1 MENKGNK
8 SKIAVTLAGTLAFS
22 ICLFVQSKVSHEIT
36 GIISQIEL
44 VISIA
49 MVLFGRKYGVATGC
63 LLNGATALYI
73 LFAKVIADGDT
84 AASARAFVSMIA
96 IGIVLLINFYIS
108 KNERMNNELTESYQ
122 QAIENNRIIE
132 EQGET
137 LKYLAYY
144 DRLTQLPNRH
154 LFLENLEDQIKKNG
168 DCVVIY
174 VDLDDFRRINDGYG
188 HTTGDELLKRYAQK
202 IETYCGED
210 IFAAKV
216 GGDEFGIILGSGR
229 TEEAIY
235 QFATGLCKVLSEPVN
250 IGGDVYT
257 VAASCGAATFP
268 EHAMTAEDLF
278 RCAEKAMYN
287 AKASGKNQVCFYTK
301 HADKKSDLFER

>member
-1 MENKGNK
+1 M
-8 SKIAVTLAGTLAFS
+8 TLAGTAAFAV
-22 ICLFVQSKVSHEIT
+22 CLFVQSKVSHDIT
-36 GIISQIEL
+36 SIISQIEL

-49 MVLFGRKYGVATGC
+49 MVLFGRLHGVKASC
-63 LLNGATALYI
+63 LLNGVTALYM
-73 LFAKVIADGDT
+73 LFAKVIAEGDT
-84 AASARAFVSMIA
+84 RALSRAIVSLIS
-96 IGIVLLINFYIS
+96 IGIVLLIYFYIS
-108 KNERMNNELTESYQ
+108 KTEQMNSELTESYQ

-154 LFLENLEDQIKKNG
+154 LFLENLEEQIKKNG

-202 IETYCGED
+202 IETYCGDD

-235 QFATGLCKVLSEPVN
+235 QFATGLCAVLSEPVN

-257 VAASCGAATFP
+257 VAASCGAASFP
-268 EHAMTAEDLF
+268 ENAMTAEDLF
-278 RCAEKAMYN
+278 RCAETAMYN
-287 AKASGKNQVCFYTK
+287 AKASGKNQLCFYTK
-301 HADKKSDLFER
+301 HADKKSDHFER

>member
-49 MVLFGRKYGVATGC
+49 MVLFGRKYGVAAGC

-210 IFAAKV
+210 VFAAKV
-216 GGDEFGIILGSGR
+216 GGDEF
-229 TEEAIY
+229 A
-235 QFATGLCKVLSEPVN
+235 AVLINEDYENRDALVSE
-250 IGGDVYT
+250 
-257 VAASCGAATFP
+257 
-268 EHAMTAEDLF
+268 
-278 RCAEKAMYN
+278 
-287 AKASGKNQVCFYTK
+287 
-301 HADKKSDLFER
+301 FERESRLICREAKERWQEIRISLGLAVYDPETDHRVEDTVRRADQIMYEKKRKLRAER